1 MKLYKGQERIKVNGV
16 QERVVRYP
24 EGDYKV
30 TVFTV
35 MEDATLDLENLFEC
49 EMYLPK
55 TDFRIAKSTI
65 YSPSKHPIETDIE
78 ILTLLSE
85 HPAVLARS
93 DTLMNKAL
101 SFKSEMSLLLCILS
115 ILSC

>member
-1 MKLYKGQERIKVNGV
+1 MSRRASYSSVNVSCTVDHTFPRPVVKLYKGQERINVNGV

-65 YSPSKHPIETDIE
+65 YSPSKHWTSNRD
-78 ILTLLSE
+78 
-85 HPAVLARS
+85 
-93 DTLMNKAL
+93 
-101 SFKSEMSLLLCILS
+101 
-115 ILSC
+115 